1 MVAFGPC
8 SQLSSI
14 HWHHFSNQSS
24 NAAPARLIAQK
35 RKEKKRKKEIFSPGR
50 LVGITNWDW
59 RSNTWQR
66 LGPGRE
72 PLLLSVGITN
82 RD

>member
-14 HWHHFSNQSS
+14 RWHHFSNQSS

-35 RKEKKRKKEIFSPGR
+35 RKEKKRYSV
-50 LVGITNWDW
+50 LVGW
-59 RSNTWQR
+59 
-66 LGPGRE
+66 L
-72 PLLLSVGITN
+72 V
-82 RD
+82 